1 MNKSLQPVAVSMP
14 NLTVATFI
22 VDRKAAATAAGSYRH
37 RHSGQELMP
46 LMLDSVRRHHPDAR
60 FTILTT
66 EETALPDLAYPFE
79 VFARPTGDGPLLYA
93 RMAHYIAFLEQA
105 DPDRTYL
112 FMETD
117 MLMTGPLEL
126 PVTED
131 WDAAIAYKATGM
143 WINSGVFL
151 VRPGRKDAALAF
163 LRRAYAIYGER
174 YVGHKPW
181 GSDQAAFR
189 DALRMT
195 KPLDRVTLVEVDGAR
210 ILVVPRHKYAPFSK
224 WYTWVMPPRTWILHF
239 SARRKRAMPF
249 FHWLHF
255 GEGAGAGRILRRLSG
270 TRV

>member
-1 MNKSLQPVAVSMP
+1 ML

-22 VDRKAAATAAGSYRH
+22 VDRKDAATAAGSYRH

-46 LMLDSVRRHHPDAR
+46 LMFDSVRRHHPDAR
-60 FTILTT
+60 FSILTT

-117 MLMTGPLEL
+117 MLMTGPLEV

-163 LRRAYAIYGER
+163 LRRAYAIYGDR
-174 YVGHKPW
+174 HVNHAKW
-181 GSDQAAFR
+181 GADQAAYR
-189 DALRMT
+189 DALG
-195 KPLDRVTLVEVDGAR
+195 LVAPPAGISVVETDGAR
-210 ILVVPRHKYAPFSK
+210 ILVIPRHGYTRFSPWYA
-224 WYTWVMPPRTWILHF
+224 WLAPPPTWILHF

-255 GEGAGAGRILRRLSG
+255 GEGAGAGRILRGLSG